1 MISRFNGISWV
12 LVFLPVLLVLGS
24 CKTTENEAVRGPLPN
39 RSAKELWNAQKKQ
52 SPFNSVSAKVHVD
65 FEQNGK
71 AQSFSCKL
79 RIQEDSAI
87 WVSIAPLLGI
97 ELFRMV
103 ITTDSVKLV
112 DRLNKRY
119 FTDSL
124 SVLESM
130 TEVPVSF
137 GVLQSLLTGKLVDL
151 YTPERYRAN
160 RTRDHYQ
167 LMMKARGKLRR
178 AYRRSIQDIPILHQM
193 SIDRDGQKLI
203 ETFLKD
209 LSTGNLV
216 RARYSD
222 HEQVNEELFPKKM
235 EINTAGAGKIRC
247 NLQWSRIKIGEEVN
261 LPFKIPA
268 KYEPFTSE

>member
-1 MISRFNGISWV
+1 MISRLNSISWV
-12 LVFLPVLLVLGS
+12 LVFLPALLFLSS
-24 CKTTENEAVRGPLPN
+24 CKTTENETVRGLLPN
-39 RSAKELWNAQKKQ
+39 MSVNDLWDAQKEQ
-52 SPFNSVSAKVHVD
+52 GSFGSVSAKVHVD

-71 AQSFSCKL
+71 SQSFNCKL

-124 SVLESM
+124 SVLETM
-130 TEVPVSF
+130 TEVPVSYE
-137 GVLQSLLTGKLVDL
+137 VLQSLLTGKPVDL
-151 YTPERYRAN
+151 YTPEMYRAT

-167 LMMKARGKLRR
+167 LMMKSRGKLRR
-178 AYRRSIQDIPILHQM
+178 AYRRSLLDIPLLHQM
-193 SIDRDGQKLI
+193 SIAGDGEKLI

-216 RARYSD
+216 RARYTD
-222 HEQVNEELFPKKM
+222 HEQVNEKLFPTKM
-235 EINTAGAGKIRC
+235 EINTAGVGKIRC
-247 NLQWSRIKIGEEVN
+247 NLEWSRIKIGEPVN
-261 LPFKIPA
+261 ISFSIPD